1 MAETC
6 VVNVEANGYRNAII
20 RCTFLSADG
29 SGIANQK
36 IYDATSSGA
45 YGVSKFGQM
54 VYPGLHT
61 TVVGLDYDAQ
71 DLKLRIQWEATPNA
85 DIMVLSNA
93 PEDFR
98 FERFGGIRVPSGLT
112 GATGSILVSTVNQA
126 PQSSFS
132 FVIYLR
138 KNVPVS

>member
-6 VVNVEANGYRNAII
+6 VVNVEANGYRNVIL
-20 RCTFLSADG
+20 RCTYLSVDG
-29 SGIANQK
+29 TGITNQK

-45 YGVSKFGQM
+45 YGVSKAGQM
-54 VYPGLHT
+54 FYPGLHT

-71 DLKLRIQWEATPNA
+71 DLKLLIQWEASANA
-85 DIMVLSNA
+85 NIMALSNA

-98 FERFGGIRVPSGLT
+98 FEKFGGIRVPSGLA
-112 GATGSILVSTVNQA
+112 GATGSILVNTVNQA
-126 PQSSFS
+126 PQSTFS
-132 FVIYLR
+132 FVLYLR

>member
-6 VVNVEANGYRNAII
+6 VVNTEANGYRNVVL

-29 SGIANQK
+29 SGITNQK
-36 IYDATSSGA
+36 IYDATATGP
-45 YGVSKFGQM
+45 YGVNRGGQLF
-54 VYPGLHT
+54 YPGVHT
-61 TVVGLDYDAQ
+61 AVVGLDYDAQ
-71 DLKLRIQWEATPNA
+71 DLKLRIQWEASANQ

-98 FERFGGIRVPSGLT
+98 FERIGGIRVPSALT

-126 PQSSFS
+126 PQSTFT
-132 FVIYLR
+132 FLIYLR
-138 KNVPVS
+138 KNVPVT